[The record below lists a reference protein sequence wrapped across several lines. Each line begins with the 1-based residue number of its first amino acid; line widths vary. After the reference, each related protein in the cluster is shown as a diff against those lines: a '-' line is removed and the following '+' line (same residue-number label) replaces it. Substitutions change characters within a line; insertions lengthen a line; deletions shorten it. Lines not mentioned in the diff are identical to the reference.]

1 MMNYQQLRIFNSYCD
16 PHSQGFTIVNEAE
29 VVFLEFAYFPCD
41 PTNVG
46 NLISPLP
53 ILPGLPVAQMVKNH
67 LQYRRP
73 EFDPWVGKILWRK
86 AWQPTLVFL
95 LGESPW
101 TKGPGRLQF
110 TGLQRV

>member
-53 ILPGLPVAQMVKNH
+53 ILPGLPWLSDKESTCKC
-67 LQYRRP
+67 RRHG
-73 EFDPWVGKILWRK
+73 FDPWSWKIPQG
-86 AWQPTLVFL
+86 A
-95 LGESPW
+95 
-101 TKGPGRLQF
+101 GRLSQS
-110 TGLQRV
+110 TSTTEPARPNWRAGPTCLN